1 MKYKN
6 IGASILMLSF
16 LCAGSISTATAH
28 SNYDFTQM
36 QREKLGRG
44 LVAVRQNNTRVFLT
58 WRYLSSDPA
67 DISFKIYKDGSFIGS
82 TSKTSFI
89 DKNYSMTKDAVYK
102 VVPVVDSVDREDM
115 SQVFTWVANS
125 KFGYLEIPIDQP
137 AGGTTPSGEAF
148 TFTANDASVGDVTGD
163 GEYEIILKWDPTNSQ
178 DNSKTGYTGNVYFDC
193 YKLDGT
199 KLWRIDMGKNIRAG
213 AHYTQ
218 FLVCDF
224 DGDGK
229 AEIIMKTADGTIDGT
244 GKAIGNANIDNRN
257 SSGLILTGNEYLTVF
272 NGETGEAMATVD
284 YIPERGSV
292 DYWGDNYGNRS
303 ERYLATTAYLDGIRP
318 SAVMCRGYY
327 TGRSGSG
334 PGRTVIAAWNW
345 DGKTLSNKW
354 TFDTKGTT
362 WSSWTG
368 QGYHSVRV
376 ADVDGDGCDE
386 IVYGSMTVNNDGT
399 GYSNTKLGHGDAHH
413 LTVFDPS
420 ADRLAIWSCHED
432 KVNGSTLR
440 YLDDDSIIFQV
451 KSGDDVGRC
460 MAADIDPNH
469 KGLEMWS
476 SRSGGILNIKGATV
490 NASNSGVSMNMAAWW
505 DGGLLRNLQ
514 DGVSITK
521 YDYKTGGKTVLLDAV
536 GCSSNN
542 STKSNPCL
550 VADMYGDWR
559 EELLVRES
567 DNSKLRLYVSCN
579 DTIEYKFHTFLEDPV
594 YRNSVAH
601 QNVAYNQPTNVGF
614 YFGADLGKLA
624 EYKYSSGI
632 YTLDAGTRYD
642 AYEWI
647 YDNKVIGNSRSV
659 DINISNVLPEKDNVV
674 TLKATFRGYVFEE
687 HIKLNYQTSLN
698 NISKESMRA
707 DYSNGAIRFTL
718 PSMPIRISAEI
729 FMMNGVCVSSLS
741 IPEGDSD
748 YKIST
753 DGWAKGIYLVKF
765 ACGDTITTRKI
776 IVH

>member
-244 GKAIGNANIDNRN
+244 GKAIGNANVDNRN

-292 DYWGDNYGNRS
+292 DYWGANLSHRS
-303 ERYLATTAYLDGIRP
+303 ECYL
-318 SAVMCRGYY
+318 
-327 TGRSGSG
+327 
-334 PGRTVIAAWNW
+334 
-345 DGKTLSNKW
+345 
-354 TFDTKGTT
+354 
-362 WSSWTG
+362 
-368 QGYHSVRV
+368 
-376 ADVDGDGCDE
+376 
-386 IVYGSMTVNNDGT
+386 
-399 GYSNTKLGHGDAHH
+399 
-413 LTVFDPS
+413 
-420 ADRLAIWSCHED
+420 
-432 KVNGSTLR
+432 
-440 YLDDDSIIFQV
+440 
-451 KSGDDVGRC
+451 
-460 MAADIDPNH
+460 
-469 KGLEMWS
+469 
-476 SRSGGILNIKGATV
+476 
-490 NASNSGVSMNMAAWW
+490 
-505 DGGLLRNLQ
+505 
-514 DGVSITK
+514 
-521 YDYKTGGKTVLLDAV
+521 
-536 GCSSNN
+536 
-542 STKSNPCL
+542 
-550 VADMYGDWR
+550 
-559 EELLVRES
+559 
-567 DNSKLRLYVSCN
+567 
-579 DTIEYKFHTFLEDPV
+579 
-594 YRNSVAH
+594 
-601 QNVAYNQPTNVGF
+601 
-614 YFGADLGKLA
+614 
-624 EYKYSSGI
+624 
-632 YTLDAGTRYD
+632 
-642 AYEWI
+642 
-647 YDNKVIGNSRSV
+647 
-659 DINISNVLPEKDNVV
+659 
-674 TLKATFRGYVFEE
+674 
-687 HIKLNYQTSLN
+687 
-698 NISKESMRA
+698 
-707 DYSNGAIRFTL
+707 
-718 PSMPIRISAEI
+718 
-729 FMMNGVCVSSLS
+729 
-741 IPEGDSD
+741 
-748 YKIST
+748 
-753 DGWAKGIYLVKF
+753 
-765 ACGDTITTRKI
+765 
-776 IVH
+776 